1 MITQFE
7 NKLVSSF
14 ILYIDN
20 QVLKK
25 GEAYT
30 VQSVNFNKVDDSFQ
44 VNGVDY
50 YTFNSPFDQL
60 VSDISIPSGGFS
72 GISINGQNLNLG
84 VSGFYGINYDG
95 CGSNETRQ
103 ECITLYFGI
112 E

>member
-50 YTFNSPFDQL
+50 
-60 VSDISIPSGGFS
+60 
-72 GISINGQNLNLG
+72 
-84 VSGFYGINYDG
+84 
-95 CGSNETRQ
+95 
-103 ECITLYFGI
+103 
-112 E
+112 